1 MEDYREGL
9 GGGIN
14 KRIRSLQ
21 GKLKG
26 SRDALSRKKLID
38 NISKLEQE
46 RLRSDNVFVDAEE
59 EPGEE
64 LPILSRIRSKYQRL
78 TELRRSQ
85 VREIR
90 DLLVYMQY
98 FEDEFLGLFHERK
111 LRLDVKFSVERDGF
125 YNQFN
130 QLHRRALT
138 YCDESDRIQ
147 GGNYTKSYE
156 DDILR
161 RMVEMRH
168 GVYIEADRFFRQV
181 LRFASDLLDDMHG
194 EQILCQNSD
203 DPLEYSA
210 IDREQELRDLSVGEG
225 IERLHEISRE
235 IVDFLD
241 VPDFQSG
248 LR

>member
-1 MEDYREGL
+1 MEDYRDNL
-9 GGGIN
+9 DPGIN
-14 KRIRSLQ
+14 SKIRNLQ

-26 SRDALSRKKLID
+26 SRDALSRKKLVD
-38 NISKLEQE
+38 NISRLEQE
-46 RLRSDNVFVDAEE
+46 RLHSDNLFVEQEEVDAN
-59 EPGEE
+59 E
-64 LPILSRIRSKYQRL
+64 LPILSSIRSRYKKVSEQYRD
-78 TELRRSQ
+78 Q

-90 DLLVYMQY
+90 DLLLYMTY

-138 YCDESDRIQ
+138 YCDESNRIQ

-156 DDILR
+156 EDILR

-181 LRFASDLLDDMHG
+181 MRFSADLLDDIHG
-194 EQILCQNSD
+194 QQILCQNAD
-203 DPLEYSA
+203 EDLEYSTL
-210 IDREQELRDLSVGEG
+210 DRERELRNLSVGDG
-225 IERLHEISRE
+225 IERLHELCTE

>member
-1 MEDYREGL
+1 MEDYRENL
-9 GGGIN
+9 DAGIN
-14 KRIRSLQ
+14 SKIRNLQ

-26 SRDALSRKKLID
+26 SRDALSRKKLVD

-46 RLRSDNVFVDAEE
+46 RLHTENLFVEE
-59 EPGEE
+59 EEEEAGE
-64 LPILSRIRSKYQRL
+64 LPILASIRERYRKVSEEYRD
-78 TELRRSQ
+78 Q

-90 DLLVYMQY
+90 DLLIYMTY

-130 QLHRRALT
+130 QLNRRALT
-138 YCDESDRIQ
+138 YCDESNRIQ

-181 LRFASDLLDDMHG
+181 MRFSEDLLKDIRG
-194 EQILCQNSD
+194 EQILCQNPD
-203 DPLEYSA
+203 DPLEYSTL
-210 IDREQELRDLSVGEG
+210 DREKELRNLTVGEG
-225 IERLHEISRE
+225 IARLNEVCRE
-235 IVDFLD
+235 IVSFLD